1 MEEGNSKKDWFGA
14 VARATEKIIGSKY
27 FFAFAVALIIGWV
40 SAGPYFQWSDSH
52 SLFINTATTII
63 SFIAIILVQ
72 HTQNINAI
80 ALHAKLDELI
90 IAVQG
95 ARNQM
100 VGLEDRTQKEI
111 EEAKS
116 EILQEA
122 TQDLNQEQLD
132 ELQEKG

>member
-1 MEEGNSKKDWFGA
+1 MDSKRDWFGA
-14 VARATEKIIGSKY
+14 IARATEKVIGSKY
-27 FFAFAVALIIGWV
+27 FFAFAIALIAGWAAV
-40 SAGPYFQWSDSH
+40 GPFFNWSDSH

-63 SFIAIILVQ
+63 SFVAIILVQ
-72 HTQNINAI
+72 HTQNINAA

-111 EEAKS
+111 EQTKS

-122 TQDLNQEQLD
+122 TQD
-132 ELQEKG
+132 K